1 MFVLDVTSKDGY
13 LCLMPRKAR
22 AEDKQDIEDCVV
34 LKEIMT
40 A

>member
-1 MFVLDVTSKDGY
+1 MFVLDVTSEDGF
-13 LCLMPRKAR
+13 LCLMPRT
-22 AEDKQDIEDCVV
+22 EDKQDTEDWVV